1 MERIC
6 PHCRQSIFDE
16 EALLCHFCGNSLGRT
31 SSGFIGK
38 ISSGKMIIAA
48 VVLLSLVL
56 LFLGIR

>member
-6 PHCRQSIFDE
+6 PHCKQSIFDE
-16 EALLCHFCGNSLGRT
+16 DALLCHFCGNSLGRT

-48 VVLLSLVL
+48 LVL
-56 LFLGIR
+56 ISLLLLLMGVR